1 MPELPITSALAGA
14 AAIMLVLLSLPV
26 ANHRRKNK
34 LGTGDGGDERFLWK
48 IRAHANF
55 TEYTPIGLI
64 AIGLVEAAGRP
75 TLETCSLAAILGA
88 GRVLHA
94 IGMGNNI
101 IPARFLGM
109 ILTFTALLGAG
120 AILLARTLG
129 AL

>member
-1 MPELPITSALAGA
+1 MELPTTSALAGA
-14 AAIMLVLLSLPV
+14 AAIMLVLLSLPI

-34 LGTGDGGDERFLWK
+34 LGAGDGGDERFNAM
-48 IRAHANF
+48 IRAQANF

-64 AIGLVEAAGRP
+64 AIGLVELAGRP
-75 TLETCSLAAILGA
+75 VLEVCWLAAILAA

-94 IGMGNNI
+94 FGLTSGF

-120 AILLARTLG
+120 GLLIARALGTL
-129 AL
+129 